1 MTEEPSRPPGAGTK
15 IGVLGV
21 SLGSPCG
28 VHAHATALADE
39 LRHNDVACSL
49 HWLWRNDAPLA
60 ASRSELRL
68 WTKRLGVELQAER
81 PDALLLH
88 YSVFAYSFRGFPVF
102 VHPVLSVIRDLG
114 IPTVTLL
121 HEYAYPWHRGGVRGA
136 GWALSQRA
144 LLYEVMRTSA
154 AVLATTDFLADWLS
168 TRSWLPH
175 RSIAI
180 APVFSGLPPASAAA
194 ADAAADAAEREPH
207 VLGLFGWGHEGVA
220 IEIVLDALRVLQD
233 RGVGAELVLLGA
245 PGRSSA
251 SGESWVAGAG
261 ARGIVRPLE
270 FSGMLAAQDL
280 ADRLTTCDV
289 LLSADRIGP
298 TSRRTTLAASLAT
311 GRPVVA
317 LDGRHTWGEL
327 RQAQAALIVQPRADA
342 LADAL
347 AQLLL
352 DRDERAQFARRG
364 SEFAVRAMSVERSAH
379 TVGQVLDEVTGG
391 SPPR

>member
-1 MTEEPSRPPGAGTK
+1 MTEEPSRLSGAGTK
-15 IGVLGV
+15 IGVVGV
-21 SLGSPCG
+21 SLGTPCG
-28 VHAHATALADE
+28 VHAHATALAEE
-39 LRHNDVACSL
+39 LRRNDVACSL

-60 ASRSELRL
+60 ASRSELRA
-68 WTKRLGVELQAER
+68 WTKQLGVDLQAEK

-102 VHPVLSVIRDLG
+102 VHPLLSVIRDLG
-114 IPTVTLL
+114 VPTVTLL
-121 HEYAYPWHRGGVRGA
+121 HEYAYPWRRGGVRGA

-144 LLYEVMRTSA
+144 LLYEVMRASA
-154 AVLATTDFLADWLS
+154 AVLATTDFRADWLS
-168 TRSWLPH
+168 SRAWLPD
-175 RSIAI
+175 RSIAL
-180 APVFSGLPPASAAA
+180 APVFSGLPRASAAA
-194 ADAAADAAEREPH
+194 PDAAEHGAH

-233 RGVGAELVLLGA
+233 RGVDAQLVLLGA
-245 PGRSSA
+245 PGRSSTA
-251 SGESWVAGAG
+251 GASWVAA
-261 ARGIVRPLE
+261 ASERGVVRPLA

-298 TSRRTTLAASLAT
+298 TSRRTTLAASLAA

-317 LDGRHTWGEL
+317 LDGRHTWREL

-347 AQLLL
+347 AELLL
-352 DRDERAQFARRG
+352 DRDARAQLARRG
-364 SEFAVRAMSVERSAH
+364 SEFVTRAMSVERSAYA
-379 TVGQVLDEVTGG
+379 VGQVIDEVIGG

>member
-1 MTEEPSRPPGAGTK
+1 MTGEPSRPSGAGTK

-21 SLGSPCG
+21 SLGRPCG

-39 LRHNDVACSL
+39 LRRNDVGCSL

-60 ASRSELRL
+60 ASRSELRA
-68 WTKRLGVELQAER
+68 WTKRLGVELHAEK

-102 VHPVLSVIRDLG
+102 VQPLLSVIRDLG
-114 IPTVTLL
+114 VPTVTLL
-121 HEYAYPWHRGGVRGA
+121 HEYAYPWHRGGLRGA

-144 LLYEVMRTSA
+144 LLYEVMRASA
-154 AVLATTDFLADWLS
+154 AVLATTDFRADWLS
-168 TRSWLPH
+168 TRSWLPD
-175 RSIAI
+175 RSIAL
-180 APVFSGLPPASAAA
+180 APVFSGLPPASVAA
-194 ADAAADAAEREPH
+194 ADTAEHEAH

-220 IEIVLDALRVLQD
+220 IEIVLDALQVLQD
-233 RGVGAELVLLGA
+233 RGVDAKLVLLGA

-251 SGESWVAGAG
+251 AGESWVAAAA

-270 FSGMLAAQDL
+270 LSGMLAAQEL

-298 TSRRTTLAASLAT
+298 TSRRTTLAASLAA

-317 LDGRHTWGEL
+317 LDGRHTWREL

-347 AQLLL
+347 AELLL
-352 DRDERAQFARRG
+352 DGGMRAQLARRG
-364 SEFAVRAMSVERSAH
+364 SQFAMRAMSVERSAH
-379 TVGQVLDEVTGG
+379 AVGEVLDEVIGG

>member
-1 MTEEPSRPPGAGTK
+1 MTGEPSRPSGAGAK

-21 SLGSPCG
+21 SLGRPCG

-39 LRHNDVACSL
+39 LRRNDVGCSL

-60 ASRSELRL
+60 ASRSELRA
-68 WTKRLGVELQAER
+68 WTKRLGVELHAEK

-102 VHPVLSVIRDLG
+102 VQPLLSVMRDLG
-114 IPTVTLL
+114 VPTVTLL
-121 HEYAYPWHRGGVRGA
+121 HEYAYPWHRGGLRGA

-144 LLYEVMRTSA
+144 LLYEVMRASA
-154 AVLATTDFLADWLS
+154 AVLATTDFRADWLS
-168 TRSWLPH
+168 TRSWLPD
-175 RSIAI
+175 RSIAL
-180 APVFSGLPPASAAA
+180 APVFSGLPPASVAA
-194 ADAAADAAEREPH
+194 ADTAEHEAH
-207 VLGLFGWGHEGVA
+207 VLGLLARGT
-220 IEIVLDALRVLQD
+220 RVSRSRSCSMLC
-233 RGVGAELVLLGA
+233 RSCRCAASMRSWCCWARLGA
-245 PGRSSA
+245 APPRASRGWLPPPREASSGRWS
-251 SGESWVAGAG
+251 
-261 ARGIVRPLE
+261 
-270 FSGMLAAQDL
+270 FSGMLAAQEL

-298 TSRRTTLAASLAT
+298 TSRRTTLAASLAA

-317 LDGRHTWGEL
+317 LDGRHTWREL

-347 AQLLL
+347 AELLL
-352 DRDERAQFARRG
+352 DGGMRAQLARRG
-364 SEFAVRAMSVERSAH
+364 SQFAMRAMSVERSAH
-379 TVGQVLDEVTGG
+379 AVGEVLDEVIGG